1 MIRKYKIK
9 VSGKVYE
16 VEVESADSQDSSST
30 GATTS
35 PKVRVSP
42 PVETPQVLQTQIPPV
57 QTSTNTSA
65 ELIAPIPGK
74 IFKVHVKPGDAVKSG
89 DLLMIIEAMKMENEV
104 MAEFDGKISSVP
116 VKEGDSVA
124 AGDVLV
130 RFE

>member
-1 MIRKYKIK
+1 MIIL
-9 VSGKVYE
+9 
-16 VEVESADSQDSSST
+16 
-30 GATTS
+30 S
-35 PKVRVSP
+35 PSEIQP
-42 PVETPQVLQTQIPPV
+42 EAQVQTQSTPV
-57 QTSTNTSA
+57 SSNTSA

-104 MAEFDGKISSVP
+104 MAEFDGKISGIP